1 MSKKTQIKD
10 TLCVLPFSH
19 LATHPAGQVTPC
31 CESPLNAENDGVEL
45 NLNYNSIEEIRSCGS
60 FTKLKQDM
68 LNGIEN
74 KACEYCYSREK
85 QGIESK
91 RNRENRRWGL
101 TEKTLDYF
109 LKSPLIYTEMRLG
122 NTCNLK
128 CLICNP
134 WSSSKWNEDA
144 EVAGY
149 SKVTIDRSWFKNLKV
164 YNDLSNHSNSLKHIW
179 FNGGEPTLIKEHMQ
193 FLLKLVEKNK
203 SKEITLEYHT
213 NGTNLP
219 PKLIELWQN
228 FKQIKLSFSVDDI
241 EERLYYQRFP
251 SKHDVVVNN
260 IINIKN
266 EGSINT
272 DIEIVPTVSLYNVY
286 NLDRLYKFYQ
296 DEVSIRVNIIN
307 FLTYPSKLA
316 IFNLPDQDKD
326 MLLEKYSNVLPQSV
340 LGELKYNFFKEQSQG
355 LDKFI
360 NFTKSLDNH
369 RNISILDYLPEYSEY
384 F

>member
-1 MSKKTQIKD
+1 
-10 TLCVLPFSH
+10 
-19 LATHPAGQVTPC
+19 
-31 CESPLNAENDGVEL
+31 
-45 NLNYNSIEEIRSCGS
+45 
-60 FTKLKQDM
+60 
-68 LNGIEN
+68 
-74 KACEYCYSREK
+74 
-85 QGIESK
+85 
-91 RNRENRRWGL
+91 
-101 TEKTLDYF
+101 
-109 LKSPLIYTEMRLG
+109 
-122 NTCNLK
+122 
-128 CLICNP
+128 
-134 WSSSKWNEDA
+134 
-144 EVAGY
+144 
-149 SKVTIDRSWFKNLKV
+149 
-164 YNDLSNHSNSLKHIW
+164 
-179 FNGGEPTLIKEHMQ
+179 MQ

-316 IFNLPDQDKD
+316 IFNLPDQDKH